1 MWRVAAF
8 VVALGWYGPALA
20 HGALEIGAFYAGA
33 ADWLLHWQ
41 QALFILAA
49 GTWCAQQAQSRQL
62 WLGLALVGGFA
73 AGSVLPWLGAFGLQP
88 LLASAAAYTLI
99 GLAVAG
105 CVQTHWRWP
114 LVFAAAGGAAS
125 GAGLM
130 AASTDTL
137 QRPALFLL
145 GAFTG
150 AALLLFYLCVALGR
164 LPAGWPRVGLRVIG
178 SWIAAVGLM
187 VCAFAVQRGA

>member
-1 MWRVAAF
+1 MRRAAAF
-8 VVALGWYGPALA
+8 VVLGWCGPAFA
-20 HGALEIGAFYAGA
+20 HGALDIGAFYAGA

-49 GTWCAQQAQSRQL
+49 GIWCAQQAPSGQL

-73 AGSVLPWLGAFGLQP
+73 TGAVSLWLGAFGLQP
-88 LLASAAAYTLI
+88 LLASAMGYTVI

-105 CVQTHWRWP
+105 GAQTHWRWP
-114 LVFAAAGGAAS
+114 LAMAAFAGAAAGAGLVAAS
-125 GAGLM
+125 V
-130 AASTDTL
+130 DTL

-145 GAFTG
+145 GALTG
-150 AALLLFYLCVALGR
+150 AALLLFYLGSALAR
-164 LPAGWPRVGLRVIG
+164 LPAGWPRVGLRVVG
-178 SWIAAVGLM
+178 SWIAAIGLI